1 VLPAV
6 FWKFVCEQLKG
17 DRAQGL
23 PSTER
28 GSREWRVK
36 QTGCG
41 FWGRRGLIKAQL
53 FDGFPFRFVFSLT
66 LSQYQKN
73 VLSSKCP
80 GRFPSLSQQL
90 YKCEVLFLKWRKLLL
105 PLWGASLARSFLP
118 KSVLHDWSLLT
129 LQLQCC
135 LLTEGHLDYPQ
146 ETQVLSL
153 FSNMASDS
161 SADSFS
167 SYLSQTGILNALCII
182 YLFHHSEFFW
192 AVSCLLLYL
201 RWSATHS
208 FLRTQ

>member
-1 VLPAV
+1 MIETRRQQVIGSTQHWALARMRTTWMTSGPV
-6 FWKFVCEQLKG
+6 FLKFLK
-17 DRAQGL
+17 L
-23 PSTER
+23 SHLHI
-28 GSREWRVK
+28 
-36 QTGCG
+36 
-41 FWGRRGLIKAQL
+41 RRMCCHA
-53 FDGFPFRFVFSLT
+53 
-66 LSQYQKN
+66 N
-73 VLSSKCP
+73 VP
-80 GRFPSLSQQL
+80 RRFPSLSQQL